1 MQGGVNIRQV
11 KSFVFPV
18 IVLIFLDQISKALIG
33 LFLMDFEFDII
44 GKFLRFNPVQNTN
57 LSYGG
62 NFIGILSNLWVL
74 VLFNILVILVIISGY
89 AFYKS
94 KNEQTSY
101 SVKVIMSCG
110 LAGAIC
116 SLIDKVFWGGSLDF
130 LQIPS
135 FFIFDLKDCYLTVAE
150 IIFVIIGILHN
161 KEISMK
167 EYIYFCYHQFRR

>member
-1 MQGGVNIRQV
+1 
-11 KSFVFPV
+11 
-18 IVLIFLDQISKALIG
+18 
-33 LFLMDFEFDII
+33 MDFEIDII

-110 LAGAIC
+110 LAGTIC
-116 SLIDKVFWGGSLDF
+116 SLI
-130 LQIPS
+130 
-135 FFIFDLKDCYLTVAE
+135 FIFDLKDCYLTVAE
-150 IIFVIIGILHN
+150 IIFVVIGILHN
-161 KEISMK
+161 REISMK
-167 EYIYFCYHQFRR
+167 EYIYFCYRQFKK

>member
-18 IVLIFLDQISKALIG
+18 ISLIFLDQISKVLIG
-33 LFLMDFEFDII
+33 LFLMDFEIDII

-89 AFYKS
+89 A
-94 KNEQTSY
+94 
-101 SVKVIMSCG
+101 
-110 LAGAIC
+110 
-116 SLIDKVFWGGSLDF
+116 
-130 LQIPS
+130 
-135 FFIFDLKDCYLTVAE
+135 
-150 IIFVIIGILHN
+150 
-161 KEISMK
+161 
-167 EYIYFCYHQFRR
+167 